1 MADCKPKDIYVALM
15 GLTGAGKSSFINHC
29 IKHEVVVGDGLQAC
43 TATVEV
49 FSFDY
54 RPGVTIHLVDTPGF
68 DDTNRQDSA
77 VLRDISA
84 WLSKSY
90 TEKVLLNGILY
101 LHRISDPRMQGSGKL
116 SISLLRKLCGKDA
129 FKNVVLVTTM
139 WELVETDI
147 GDRREKEL
155 EETEEFWGFMKRY
168 GSQLR
173 RHYNNEDSARN
184 ILSMF
189 VPEAH
194 EVRPEMVTLAI
205 QKELADDNKTLDQT
219 SAGQL
224 LDGTWAKEKEALQ
237 RELEEVRDA
246 VKTAN
251 EERDHMMAKLL
262 QDQQNEMNATVQK
275 MREEQ
280 DKLRVTMEEL
290 HQERLS
296 KYQTMLDEQIRFS
309 RTLSKNLEDK
319 SRLQEEDREKRQVVM
334 VQRKEKLEE
343 QEASLSSLQKQ
354 LSETELSV
362 HPLSISETNP
372 EPTYPQEYEI
382 TGLPKN
388 VTTLLFSSDGNTL
401 FIGSEGK
408 TIWVYRLG
416 LHGNWHCSQTISCGS
431 GLTGI
436 TSYNGDTV
444 DHLVR
449 SDNDLHLVAD
459 CGNQIFRFTFSV
471 SDDKFI
477 LEHREDWSTLVDQS
491 KRSPVKRILA
501 LSSDSKYLITATVGS
516 WYYTIWM
523 SNTGTRKPI
532 TFLRSRDN
540 GSLFEKSPN
549 EITCIEF
556 GTGGNFAVA
565 FSGGRVCFYEIIDS
579 AGSVEY
585 RGQFES
591 SGEVLSLAWISGM
604 RTLVGTDKGLFIG
617 TSAGTVDRMG
627 SQRLEMDPEC
637 GFGPIDDTTGVYWRA
652 GGQIQDCEVQGDQI
666 IPTMRVRPAVSTN
679 VITDVLSA
687 RTVEI
692 ERLAVLA
699 NDGCVAVF
707 AYPFVMKQ

>member
-1 MADCKPKDIYVALM
+1 MAVMADCKPKDIYITLM

-29 IKHEVVVGDGLQAC
+29 IKHEVVVGDGLQEC
-43 TATVEV
+43 TGTVEV
-49 FSFDY
+49 FSFEY

-90 TEKVLLNGILY
+90 TEKILLNGILY

-139 WELVETDI
+139 WELVEKDI
-147 GDRREKEL
+147 GDRREKEP
-155 EETEEFWGFMKRY
+155 EETEEFW
-168 GSQLR
+168 
-173 RHYNNEDSARN
+173 DSARN

-189 VPEAH
+189 VPEEP
-194 EVRPEMVTLAI
+194 EVQPEMVTLAI

-246 VKTAN
+246 VKSAN

-262 QDQQNEMNATVQK
+262 QEQQDEMNAIVEK

-280 DKLRVTMEEL
+280 DKLR
-290 HQERLS
+290 
-296 KYQTMLDEQIRFS
+296 MLDEQIEVS
-309 RTLSKNLEDK
+309 RTLSKDLEDK
-319 SRLQEEDREKRQVVM
+319 ARLQDEDREKRQVVT
-334 VQRKEKLEE
+334 VHQKEKLEE
-343 QEASLSSLQKQ
+343 QETTLLLLQKQ
-354 LSETELSV
+354 LSETDLSTFQSRSR
-362 HPLSISETNP
+362 PYFSAPMER
-372 EPTYPQEYEI
+372 
-382 TGLPKN
+382 
-388 VTTLLFSSDGNTL
+388 LFS
-401 FIGSEGK
+401 
-408 TIWVYRLG
+408 LG
-416 LHGNWHCSQTISCGS
+416 PKEKRYGF
-431 GLTGI
+431 TGI

-449 SDNDLHLVAD
+449 SDDDLHLVAD

-477 LEHREDWSTLVDQS
+477 LEHQEDWSTLVDQS
-491 KRSPVKRILA
+491 KRSPVKRIIA

-523 SNTGTRKPI
+523 SNTGTKKPI

-565 FSGGRVCFYEIIDS
+565 FGGGRVCFYEIIDS
-579 AGSVEY
+579 AGSIEY
-585 RGQFES
+585 CGQFES
-591 SGEVLSLAWISGM
+591 SGEVLSLACISGM

-627 SQRLEMDPEC
+627 SQILEMDHEC

-666 IPTMRVRPAVSTN
+666 IPTMTVRPAVSSN
-679 VITDVLSA
+679 VTTDVLLA
-687 RTVEI
+687 CTMEI

-699 NDGCVAVF
+699 KDGCVGIVTFAVT
-707 AYPFVMKQ
+707 VKQ

>member
-1 MADCKPKDIYVALM
+1 MAVMADCKPKDIYITLM

-29 IKHEVVVGDGLQAC
+29 IKHEVVVGDGLQEC
-43 TATVEV
+43 TGTVEV
-49 FSFDY
+49 FSFEY

-90 TEKVLLNGILY
+90 TEKILLNGILY

-139 WELVETDI
+139 WELVEKDI
-147 GDRREKEL
+147 GDRREKEP
-155 EETEEFWGFMKRY
+155 EETEEFW
-168 GSQLR
+168 
-173 RHYNNEDSARN
+173 DSARN

-189 VPEAH
+189 VPEEP
-194 EVRPEMVTLAI
+194 EVQPEMVTLAI

-246 VKTAN
+246 VKSAN

-262 QDQQNEMNATVQK
+262 QEQQDEMNAIVEK

-280 DKLRVTMEEL
+280 DKLRVIMEEL
-290 HQERLS
+290 HSERLF
-296 KYQTMLDEQIRFS
+296 KYQKMLDEQIEVS
-309 RTLSKNLEDK
+309 RTLSKDLEDK
-319 SRLQEEDREKRQVVM
+319 ARLQDEDREKRQVVT
-334 VQRKEKLEE
+334 VHQKEKLEE
-343 QEASLSSLQKQ
+343 QETTLLLLQKQ
-354 LSETELSV
+354 LSETDLSV
-362 HPLSISETNP
+362 CPLSISETTP
-372 EPTYPQEYEI
+372 EPTYPQTYEI
-382 TGLPKN
+382 TDLPKQ
-388 VTTLLFSSDGNTL
+388 VTSLLFSSDGKTL
-401 FIGSEGK
+401 FIGTQGK
-408 TIWVYRLG
+408 TIWVY
-416 LHGNWHCSQTISCGS
+416 S

-449 SDNDLHLVAD
+449 SDDDLHLVAD

-477 LEHREDWSTLVDQS
+477 LEHQEDWSTLVDQS
-491 KRSPVKRILA
+491 KRSPVKRIIA

-523 SNTGTRKPI
+523 SNTGTKKPI
-532 TFLRSRDN
+532 TFC
-540 GSLFEKSPN
+540 E
-549 EITCIEF
+549 
-556 GTGGNFAVA
+556 AVTM
-565 FSGGRVCFYEIIDS
+565 
-579 AGSVEY
+579 
-585 RGQFES
+585 FES
-591 SGEVLSLAWISGM
+591 SGEVLSLACISGM

-627 SQRLEMDPEC
+627 SQILEMDHEC
-637 GFGPIDDTTGVYWRA
+637 GFGQIDDTTGVYWRA

-666 IPTMRVRPAVSTN
+666 IPTMTVRPAVSSN
-679 VITDVLSA
+679 VTTDVLLA
-687 RTVEI
+687 CTMEI

-699 NDGCVAVF
+699 KDGCVGIVTFAVT
-707 AYPFVMKQ
+707 VKQ